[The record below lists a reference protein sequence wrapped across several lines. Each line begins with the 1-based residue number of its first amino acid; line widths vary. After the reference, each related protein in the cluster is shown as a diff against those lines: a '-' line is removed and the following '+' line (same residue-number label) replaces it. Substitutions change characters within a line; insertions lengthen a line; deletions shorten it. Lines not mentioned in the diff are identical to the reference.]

1 MPSRLVAEGAT
12 SQPPSLPRGLL
23 FLRDSWHTPVWPGGR
38 LRATQCDFRVR
49 ASLTRLAWCRA
60 KGPGSPQRQSCPEHE
75 AVRLRTSSSSS
86 LGSVLLTCNR
96 KLFVPSSG
104 LLKTRGEG
112 RSKARR
118 VGSAPPPQPLRRRWA
133 FRPRVPS
140 CRVPSKGPH
149 VAWVFAVVS
158 LSRQRA

>member
-1 MPSRLVAEGAT
+1 MVWTLPSRLVAEGAT

-23 FLRDSWHTPVWPGGR
+23 FLRDSWHIPVWPGGR

-60 KGPGSPQRQSCPEHE
+60 VPEHE

-86 LGSVLLTCNR
+86 LGSVLLACDR

-112 RSKARR
+112 RSNARR
-118 VGSAPPPQPLRRRWA
+118 VGSAPPPQPLRRRWTLH
-133 FRPRVPS
+133 PRVPS